1 MALDGNSEK
10 CDAGSWLLMCGC
22 GRVVVSAGDCLGF
35 FDVAYYFA
43 GRACRRLWLEKSG
56 WWFLML

>member
-10 CDAGSWLLMCGC
+10 CDTGSWLLMCGC

-35 FDVAYYFA
+35 LTLRIISQGMRLAGYGLKKVAGGF
-43 GRACRRLWLEKSG
+43 
-56 WWFLML
+56 